1 MGAHQRTHPRQAL
14 GTMTQSKVIET
25 PVGPVVDGNTE
36 KGHFDATAPGVH
48 GSASQQLIGNI
59 LIGVSIWVAGAC
71 GLIVLAGAT
80 VFGRADL
87 LVLAT
92 LCLVISVTGVLQRQ
106 LPRFNTFHALLV
118 IATGTALVVPF
129 VDRTAHLVTIPAM
142 TFFAFVG
149 IFSLERRRAAW
160 FVSWCALLSMAVL
173 PVLLPDVEVA
183 EMALA
188 MVLLGSLGVAA
199 WRLMRVAADAMA
211 SEEENN
217 ELMLHTSP
225 VAIME
230 EDFSEVGKALDELR
244 SRGVTD
250 LTLYLRD
257 RPEEARRLISK
268 VKIRRAN
275 PAAVE
280 MIGAASE
287 GQLIADFEKADRV
300 EGELAPFIQQFVA
313 IWEGRRSV
321 ALDLAGRTLGGD
333 SLEAVMHWAVPDRM
347 GNPDLSRVIVTFSDI
362 APRIEVEQR
371 LARALESNRRLLDY
385 EHALASCSRALVLT
399 SGMDG
404 LTAALE
410 TLRETI
416 GADRAYLSI
425 NFEDPDIGPAF
436 RIVSSANVPGFDFE
450 GWEGQKW
457 SWSDYEEA
465 RALLSRGRPYQRVAD
480 DDEAVVEGADEEA
493 RSVLGVPVFSGG
505 EWVGT
510 VGFVDVDRQTEW
522 TRDAV
527 RMLEVAAPMLGTFWE
542 RDVARRRL
550 EDLVRSKDK
559 FIASVSHELRTPLA
573 AVLGFAEELRDN
585 VSGFQVR
592 EITEMLELI
601 ADQSQ
606 EMADMVEDLLV
617 SARAEIGTITI
628 RPQDVYLR
636 SQAEAE
642 LAALGAMT
650 ENNVRIEGGRGKV
663 WADPTRTRQILRNL
677 ITNAIRYGGPTVTI
691 EAFEG
696 ETIDGE
702 TVTRLTVRDDGAG
715 LDESQWESIFEPYV
729 RAHDTPT
736 QPASIG
742 LGLTVSRQLARLMRG
757 DLVYRADSTGSV
769 FELSL
774 PTEPGSQQE
783 EVEPKTMTSEAAGPP
798 SARFESNGNGISGSG
813 PFGLQD
819 HPARSDTAQVEDRP

>member
-1 MGAHQRTHPRQAL
+1 MA
-14 GTMTQSKVIET
+14 QSEMIET
-25 PVGPVVDGNTE
+25 QVGPVVDGSLD
-36 KGHFDATAPGVH
+36 KGHFDATVPGVH

-59 LIGVSIWVAGAC
+59 LIGVSIWVGGAC
-71 GLIVLAGAT
+71 GLIVLAAAT
-80 VFGRADL
+80 AFRRADL

-92 LCLVISVTGVLQRQ
+92 LCLVISLTGVLQRQ
-106 LPRFNTFHALLV
+106 VPRFNTFHALLV

-160 FVSWCALLSMAVL
+160 FVSWCALLSIAVL
-173 PVLLPDVEVA
+173 PVLLPDVEVG
-183 EMALA
+183 EIALA

-250 LTLYLRD
+250 LMLYLRD

-287 GQLIADFEKADRV
+287 KQLIADFERADRV
-300 EGELAPFIQQFVA
+300 EGELAPFIQQFAA

-333 SLEAVMHWAVPDRM
+333 ALEAVMHWAVPDRM
-347 GNPDLSRVIVTFSDI
+347 GSPDLSRVIVTFSDI

-480 DDEAVVEGADEEA
+480 DDEAVVEDGG

-510 VGFVDVDRQTEW
+510 VGFVDVDRRTEW

-642 LAALGAMT
+642 LAALGATT
-650 ENNVRIEGGRGKV
+650 EHNVQIEGGRGKV

-702 TVTRLTVRDDGAG
+702 TVTRLAVRDDGEG

-742 LGLTVSRQLARLMRG
+742 LGLTVSRQLARLMGG
-757 DLVYRADSTGSV
+757 DLVYRADPTGSV

-774 PTEPGSQQE
+774 PTGPEPQQE
-783 EVEPKTMTSEAAGPP
+783 EVEPKTMTSEALAPA
-798 SARFESNGNGISGSG
+798 SITFEDNGNGNLSRSG
-813 PFGLQD
+813 PFELQD
-819 HPARSDTAQVEDRP
+819 LPARSDTAQVEDRP